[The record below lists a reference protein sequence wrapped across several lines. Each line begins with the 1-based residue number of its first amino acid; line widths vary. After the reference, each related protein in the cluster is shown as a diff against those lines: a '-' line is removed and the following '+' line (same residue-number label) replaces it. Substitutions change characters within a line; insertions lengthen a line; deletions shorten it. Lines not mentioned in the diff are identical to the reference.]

1 VKLSCDV
8 CIKNPL
14 GLHARP
20 AMEIVRIL
28 QQSRSTV
35 SVTLENR
42 TIDARSIIS
51 LLSLAAPQNAVLS
64 LTVEGEDAHLTM
76 KNLLLILSQNHLS
89 RRD

>member
-20 AMEIVRIL
+20 AMEIVRVL
-28 QQSRSTV
+28 QHSRSAV

-51 LLSLAAPQNAVLS
+51 LLSLAAPQNAILKV
-64 LTVEGEDAHLTM
+64 TVEGEDAPLTM
-76 KNLLLILSQNHLS
+76 KNLLLVLSQHPSNPS
-89 RRD
+89 

>member
-1 VKLSCDV
+1 MKLSCAV
-8 CIKNPL
+8 RIKNPQ

-35 SVTLENR
+35 FVTHENR

-51 LLSLAAPQNAVLS
+51 LLSLAAPQDAQLMI
-64 LTVEGEDAHLTM
+64 TVEGEDAQVTM
-76 KNLLLILSQNHLS
+76 KSLLLLLSQNHNA
-89 RRD
+89 